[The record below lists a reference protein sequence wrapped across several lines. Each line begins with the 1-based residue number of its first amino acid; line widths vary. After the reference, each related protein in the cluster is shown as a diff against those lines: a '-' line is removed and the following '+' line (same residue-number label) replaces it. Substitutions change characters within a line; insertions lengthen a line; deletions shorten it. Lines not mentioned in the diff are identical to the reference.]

1 MKKHTNKV
9 FLLSLLIFTGM
20 FLSCT
25 SSVKAQDLLVTIQRD
40 TLNCKIGKLTD
51 DFYPIE
57 FKWDDELMSGMIHKD
72 SVLYYKKNMFRS
84 IDDARLRPWYPTV
97 SLGINVGGGRQFG
110 QLRVGLTEDFNPQMG
125 SSSDRSQFYAGA
137 DLAIYLNAFTG
148 YGLKYHYRS
157 MLGGDIRQ
165 NYIGPM
171 ISLRFWNNNRK
182 NHWVMQCSVGYG
194 RMVQNNAMVKIGTKE
209 PEPITLT
216 ANSVAGDIAV
226 GYNLKI
232 SRNVSSQFKLSLTI
246 GYPHHV
252 RIFDYSRINPGG
264 ANPAPD
270 ISGYCQNMNSVNLLV
285 GFEFH

>member
-1 MKKHTNKV
+1 MKAAMAIVVSDEQRAMLNPRMGVLQEAPMSIIISIKQNHRVIANKDM
-9 FLLSLLIFTGM
+9 LI
-20 FLSCT
+20 
-25 SSVKAQDLLVTIQRD
+25 D
-40 TLNCKIGKLTD
+40 
-51 DFYPIE
+51 
-57 FKWDDELMSGMIHKD
+57 
-72 SVLYYKKNMFRS
+72 
-84 IDDARLRPWYPTV
+84 
-97 SLGINVGGGRQFG
+97 
-110 QLRVGLTEDFNPQMG
+110 
-125 SSSDRSQFYAGA
+125 
-137 DLAIYLNAFTG
+137 
-148 YGLKYHYRS
+148 
-157 MLGGDIRQ
+157 
-165 NYIGPM
+165 
-171 ISLRFWNNNRK
+171 
-182 NHWVMQCSVGYG
+182 
-194 RMVQNNAMVKIGTKE
+194 NNAMVKIGTKE